1 MLIYFNLAQD
11 ICLMTCKFLCSLLHA
26 TWIHDPYGDTD
37 HEKDSNIIVIGGGG
51 RILSSMFL

>member
-1 MLIYFNLAQD
+1 
-11 ICLMTCKFLCSLLHA
+11 MTCNFLCSLLHA